1 MFKNI
6 KINDNKD
13 ALLILETGDIYYGKP
28 IGKRG
33 FSIGELCFNT
43 AMTGYQEAISD
54 PSYAS
59 QILMFTFP
67 HIGIT
72 GTNND
77 DLESEKIQLNG
88 VIFKNVTKDY
98 SNWRATETLNQWLLS
113 KKVIGITDLNTRKLT
128 VKLRERGALRAAIIS
143 NSKKNITYT
152 EVMKKLKN
160 WNGIVNNDLASKV
173 SITKP
178 YIYSSTKKK
187 IIKNNLRVIAIDYGC
202 KKNILE
208 LLNSVGFEVVVV
220 PCNFSFDKI
229 MQYKPL
235 GIFLSNG
242 PGDPF
247 ATASQALKTIKKL
260 INIKIPIFGICLGHQ
275 LLGLALNAKT
285 IKMHHGHHGVNQP
298 VKRINNGQIEIT
310 SQNHGF
316 NIEEESLPSNLNIS
330 HYSLFDGVIQ
340 GIEHKNDPF
349 FSVQYHP
356 EASPGPHDSIYLF
369 EKFKETILKSN
380 FYAKKKRH

>member
-6 KINDNKD
+6 KINKHQN
-13 ALLILETGDIYYGKP
+13 AILVLETGDIFFGQS
-28 IGKRG
+28 IGKKG
-33 FSIGELCFNT
+33 LTIGELCFNT

-72 GTNND
+72 GIND
-77 DLESEKIQLNG
+77 EDIECEKIHLNG
-88 VIFKNVTKDY
+88 VIFNNVTEDY
-98 SNWRATETLNQWLLS
+98 SNWRSRGTLGQWLFLNNI
-113 KKVIGITDLNTRKLT
+113 VGITNLNTRELT
-128 VKLRERGALRAAIIS
+128 IKLREQGALKAAILSKETKNFSVS
-143 NSKKNITYT
+143 NILNKINS
-152 EVMKKLKN
+152 
-160 WNGIVNNDLASKV
+160 WNGIINNDLASKV
-173 SITKP
+173 TCSEPYVFSKRKEITKKNS
-178 YIYSSTKKK
+178 IK
-187 IIKNNLRVIAIDYGC
+187 IVAIDYGC

-208 LLNSVGFEVVVV
+208 LLNSCGFEVVVV
-220 PCNFSFDKI
+220 PCHYSVEKI
-229 MQYKPL
+229 MQYKPF

-247 ATASQALKTIKKL
+247 ATAKYSIKIIREL
-260 INIKIPIFGICLGHQ
+260 IKIKIPIFGICLGHQ

-285 IKMHHGHHGVNQP
+285 VKMHHGHHGVNQP
-298 VKRINNGQIEIT
+298 VKSLVNNNIEIT

-316 NIEEESLPSNLNIS
+316 KIEKKSLPSNLKIS

-340 GIEHKNDPF
+340 GIEHKKEPF

-356 EASPGPHDSIYLF
+356 ESSPGPHDSRYLF
-369 EKFKETILKSN
+369 SKFMEVIKKSK
-380 FYAKKKRH
+380 FYAKKKRY